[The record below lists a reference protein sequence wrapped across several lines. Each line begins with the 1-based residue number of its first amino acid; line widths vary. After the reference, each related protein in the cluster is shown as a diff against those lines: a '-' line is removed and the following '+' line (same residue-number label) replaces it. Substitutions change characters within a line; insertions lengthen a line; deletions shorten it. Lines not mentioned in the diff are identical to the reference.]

1 MKKCI
6 IFARCSTLQQ
16 FTESQTDVLVKW
28 AEQCEYP
35 PAQQIII
42 EEQESG
48 IKLKEEERLGIN
60 KMKKFIESDPDIDC
74 LFANEVSDVQEG
86 SIDTNTCLKTE
97 CEMLVFRQLLVGI
110 CICLKRN

>member
-16 FTESQTDVLVKW
+16 FTEGQTDVLRKW
-28 AEQCEYP
+28 AEQCGYK

-42 EEQESG
+42 EEQESE

-60 KMKKFIESDPDIDC
+60 KMKKHIESDPDIDY
-74 LFANEVSDVQEG
+74 LFGNEVSDVQEG
-86 SIDTNTCLKTE
+86 SVDTNTCHKTE
-97 CEMLVFRQLLVGI
+97 DEILAFRQPLVEI
-110 CICLKRN
+110 CIC

>member
-1 MKKCI
+1 MNDMKKCI

-28 AEQCEYP
+28 AEPCGYP

-60 KMKKFIESDPDIDC
+60 RIKKFIEADLDIDC
-74 LFANEVSDVQEG
+74 LFANEISDVHDG
-86 SIDTNTCLKTE
+86 SVDTN
-97 CEMLVFRQLLVGI
+97 
-110 CICLKRN
+110 

>member
-28 AEQCEYP
+28 AEQCGYP

-42 EEQESG
+42 EEQESR
-48 IKLKEEERLGIN
+48 IELKEEERLGIN
-60 KMKKFIESDPDIDC
+60 KMKKFFESAPDIDY
-74 LFANEVSDVQEG
+74 LFAKEISNVQDE
-86 SIDTNTCLKTE
+86 SIETNISLKTE
-97 CEMLVFRQLLVGI
+97 DEMLVFRQPLAGI
-110 CICLKRN
+110 CIC